1 MEWGNVV
8 SMITA
13 ENIQKDTQG
22 GRKGQKSDAHMTNT
36 VISTANKQHITET
49 AVNNTAE
56 YGYKFQEDESINKT
70 FKIKTSESIP
80 SCISRNS

>member
-13 ENIQKDTQG
+13 ENIQQDTQG
-22 GRKGQKSDAHMTNT
+22 GRKGQKSDAHMTNAVVT
-36 VISTANKQHITET
+36 TANKQHITES

-56 YGYKFQEDESINKT
+56 HGYKFQDESINKT